1 MNHSRPCRRALIAT
15 VLIPLALLSAAGC
28 GASSGSTAPADA
40 SGSSAAAESADGA
53 LNLAE
58 PARKSS
64 ASGLSDHIDGNA
76 ASSPEA
82 MQRKVIA
89 TGSLQVTTKRV
100 ADARQRAED
109 LVKGLSGI
117 VAQEEASSGAAD
129 ELRIAHLTLRVP
141 SQSFG
146 SAMDG
151 LSRIGTLRHREQN
164 AQDVTT
170 QVIDVA
176 ARVRAQQASV
186 ASIERLYARA
196 TTIGQVMSI
205 ETQLAK
211 RQARLDSLRSQ
222 QKYLR
227 DQTSLS
233 TITMTIQRTVKPVPP
248 VTTHTGFL
256 GGLERGW
263 HALGAG
269 ASLVVTVVGAVLPF
283 AVVLALLLVPV
294 GLWRRRRRS
303 TPVTLQA

>member
-1 MNHSRPCRRALIAT
+1 MNPTRPRRRILIAA
-15 VLIPLALLSAAGC
+15 VLIPLALVSAAGC
-28 GASSGSTAPADA
+28 GASSVSTAPAGA
-40 SGSSAAAESADGA
+40 GGSSAADGPADSDFA
-53 LNLAE
+53 LAE
-58 PARKSS
+58 PARKSVD
-64 ASGLSDHIDGNA
+64 SGSDHLDVRA
-76 ASSPEA
+76 ASSLEA

-100 ADARQRAED
+100 ADARQRAQG
-109 LVKGLSGI
+109 LIKGLSGI
-117 VAQEEASSGAAD
+117 VAQEEASSGSRGA
-129 ELRIAHLTLRVP
+129 LRVVNLTLRVP
-141 SQSFG
+141 SESFA

-164 AQDVTT
+164 AQDVTA

-176 ARVRAQQASV
+176 AKVRAQEASV

-196 TTIGQVMSI
+196 TTIGEVMSI
-205 ETQLAK
+205 EAQLAK
-211 RQARLDSLRSQ
+211 RQASLDSLRSQ

-233 TITMTIQRTVKPVPP
+233 TITMTIQRTAHPVPP

-263 HALGAG
+263 HALGSDAL
-269 ASLVVTVVGAVLPF
+269 LVVTVVGAVLPF
-283 AVVLALLLVPV
+283 AVALALLLVPV

-303 TPVTLQA
+303 TPVASQA